1 MGNLRAVLSVSLL
14 SIAAAC
20 GGGGSDKPDAPIIH
34 TDAAVDTA
42 PDSPP
47 PIDAPSYD
55 FSCLNN
61 TAPTTA
67 PATVTVS
74 GTAQEITLQG
84 MTPTI
89 SPSAGV
95 AVKACKGNCTGSTNN
110 LGTTTSAANGDY
122 ATGALTT
129 GGTPLD
135 GFLDATKT
143 GDRRTLLFPPN
154 PLNMNLANAP
164 LLMFNA
170 QAFGLLN
177 QFLLSPMQ
185 DDTAN
190 GIIGIAVTDCMNTPI
205 TTGATV
211 VVKQNGVEVTGG
223 QTLDLGAL
231 AAQAA
236 GTYMVTNVPAG
247 PSEVSA
253 TVNGMTMRAHTVTS
267 VAGAT
272 TATSIRPGF

>member
-20 GGGGSDKPDAPIIH
+20 GGGGTAKPDAPIIH

-61 TAPTTA
+61 AAPTTA
-67 PATVTVS
+67 PATVTIS

-84 MTPTI
+84 MTPSI
-89 SPSAGV
+89 QPNANVS
-95 AVKACKGNCTGSTNN
+95 VKACKGNCTAGNN
-110 LGTTTSAANGDY
+110 LGTTMSAANGDY
-122 ATGALTT
+122 TTAALTT
-129 GGTPLD
+129 GGAPLD

-143 GDRRTLLFPPN
+143 GDRRTLLFPPG
-154 PLNMNLANAP
+154 PLNASQPGAP

-185 DDTAN
+185 NDVAN
-190 GIIGIAVTDCMNTPI
+190 GIIGIAVTDCTNTPI

-223 QTLDLGAL
+223 QTVDLGAL
-231 AAQAA
+231 ATQAA
-236 GTYMVTNVPAG
+236 GTYLVTNVPAG
-247 PSEVSA
+247 AAEVSA